1 MLIIQISK
9 NATEQKLRNCVTK
22 VMRNDTLLK
31 ELRPIIYSEDKTK
44 TEIEKF
50 QNEVLR
56 PILKFQH
63 SILEIE
69 IKNNLLIE
77 KVLKQ
82 IHTAERKRS
91 LIKGIISKT
100 EVKYQLLGQITGLL
114 TKAEYQIYFSN
125 KKRDRQENSCNVIR

>member
-1 MLIIQISK
+1 
-9 NATEQKLRNCVTK
+9 
-22 VMRNDTLLK
+22 MRNDTLLK

-77 KVLKQ
+77 KLLKQ
-82 IHTAERKRS
+82 IHTSERKRS

-100 EVKYQLLGQITGLL
+100 EVKHQLIGQITGLL
-114 TKAEYQIYFSN
+114 TKAEYQFYFSN
-125 KKRDRQENSCNVIR
+125 KKESDKRIFAMLLERILSI

>member
-1 MLIIQISK
+1 
-9 NATEQKLRNCVTK
+9 
-22 VMRNDTLLK
+22 MRNDTLLK

-77 KVLKQ
+77 KLLKQ
-82 IHTAERKRS
+82 IHTKERKRS

-100 EVKYQLLGQITGLL
+100 EVKYQLIGQITGLL
-114 TKAEYQIYFSN
+114 TKAEYQFYFSN
-125 KKRDRQENSCNVIR
+125 KINVEIYLFIYLSFCFSRCSKYK

>member
-1 MLIIQISK
+1 
-9 NATEQKLRNCVTK
+9 
-22 VMRNDTLLK
+22 MRNDTILK
-31 ELRPIIYSEDKTK
+31 ELRPIIYLEDKTR

-63 SILEIE
+63 SIIEIE

-114 TKAEYQIYFSN
+114 TKAEYQFYFSN
-125 KKRDRQENSCNVIR
+125 KKECDKRIFAMIIDRVLSVKYL